1 MNPVAPGSPSSPVA
15 GKPSP
20 RRPRRH
26 AGTDH
31 GLLVLAIGACLA
43 AAGPMPRAA
52 AQENEQILARMEHA
66 RMRLHSGGRV
76 DLAILK
82 QSALGELLAL
92 GFDGA
97 APMSLMDTR
106 WQPIGPERVSGSS
119 GEFAGR
125 VSTIAIHP
133 TDPNVIYIG
142 GAQGG
147 VWRTANGGSSWT
159 PLTDAE
165 CSLAMGSIAIDPVD
179 PGIVYAGTG
188 EQHFSGDSY
197 YGCGVLRS
205 LDGGLT
211 WQQLGRDV
219 FVRRSPVTGRNG
231 MGTGGAR
238 ISRVLV
244 DRATAGSAHST
255 TVLTATSFG
264 LFRSTSSGLGWTL
277 VLDGIATDLA
287 AHPHDPSVLYAG
299 IFEEGVHR
307 STDGGVSW
315 TRLPMD
321 LPDDPGRVILSIA
334 PSDPDVVYAGVVH
347 GLGETPWGND
357 MRIYRTGDGGGMW
370 EEVVAEGASCFSQCW
385 YDFAMA
391 VHPADADRVFLGT
404 VDLYESTDGGRIF
417 NSILPDHMWVDQHL
431 IVFDTLSG
439 SDVMYVAND
448 GGVFRSASAGA
459 DWEHLNGNLAV
470 TQFYRGISLHPSDPA
485 VALGGT
491 QDQGTLRS
499 ASGTTTWTRVLG
511 GDGGFTAFDAED
523 PRVWY
528 SETQWISGRVGGPVK
543 NGSQSRRGIDGGDRA
558 LFIPPLAMDPV
569 DSRVLY
575 FGTESLYRSDD
586 AAGTWER
593 IYTHPHDSVITA
605 IAPSPADPATVYLA
619 IRYGN
624 VVVTHDGGETW
635 LESGQGLPDRF
646 LGDIAAHPHDPGQAY
661 VVAGGFLSG
670 HVFHTTDGG
679 RSWQDRTGNLP
690 DHPVN
695 AVIYDPADPN
705 GVYIG
710 TDFGVFHSP
719 GGGGTWDRLQD
730 GLPVSA
736 VYAVAAQPGTGR
748 LVAATH
754 GRGMFEVPITVP
766 LSARLRPLAVVD
778 TIMFGDTA
786 RVVDTAI
793 VAPFGRD
800 DFRTAWS
807 ASSDESWLEVP
818 RGQGRGRG
826 RFGFHVAAEGLPAG
840 DHEGAIEV
848 MLAGVAGAYRIPVS
862 VHVPLASRIAVAP
875 TAPVRS
881 VLVGSTAPFEDSAV
895 VTFSGPRPATQWSA
909 THRGGPWLELT
920 TASGAGAGA
929 VTWSVDPEGLE
940 TGLYVDTVV
949 VSAAYTVGSPAVVV
963 DSFAVKPPLG
973 IVGPRSTGGFGVAG
987 WSLAHSDSLAS
998 GVFGF
1003 GAESAA
1009 WTAASQGAGWLS
1021 FERAAGS
1028 HEETIVWTRSA
1039 RSLSPGEYVDTL
1051 TIRIEGRPHLSALIV
1066 DRFVVVENLGAED
1079 AALHLLGAGRLSISQ
1094 ERFLDWFGNRD
1105 GSFNAGDVLRWLDHC
1120 VEGSPGSGCAAAAL
1134 RAGARSAGVRVGRR
1148 P

>member
-1 MNPVAPGSPSSPVA
+1 MNPVVSGSPSSPLA
-15 GKPSP
+15 DTPSP

-26 AGTDH
+26 AGSDH
-31 GLLVLAIGACLA
+31 CLLVLAVGACLA
-43 AAGPMPRAA
+43 ASGPTPPAA
-52 AQENEQILARMEHA
+52 AQENEQIVARMEHA

-97 APMSLMDTR
+97 VPMSLLDTR
-106 WQPIGPERVSGSS
+106 WQPIGPEKVSGSS
-119 GEFAGR
+119 GDFSGR

-133 TDPNVIYIG
+133 RDPDVVYAG

-147 VWRTANGGSSWT
+147 VWRTENGGSSWT
-159 PLTDAE
+159 PLTDGE

-179 PGIVYAGTG
+179 PDIVYAGTG

-205 LDGGLT
+205 LDGGVS

-244 DRATAGSAHST
+244 DRASAGSANAT
-255 TVLTATSFG
+255 TVLTASTFG

-277 VLDGIATDLA
+277 VLDGIATDLV
-287 AHPHDPSVLYAG
+287 AHPHDPSVLLAG
-299 IFEEGVHR
+299 IFGEGVYR
-307 STDGGVSW
+307 STDTGASW
-315 TRLPMD
+315 TRLAMD
-321 LPDDPGRVILSIA
+321 LPHDPGRIILAIA
-334 PSDPDVVYAGVVH
+334 PSDPDVAYAGVVH
-347 GLGETPWGND
+347 GLEDSPAGDD
-357 MRIYRTGDGGGMW
+357 MRIYRTGDGGEMW
-370 EEVVAEGASCFSQCW
+370 EQVVAEGASCHSQCW

-391 VHPADADRVFLGT
+391 VHPASADRVFLGT

-417 NSILPDHMWVDQHL
+417 NSILPGHMWVDQHL

-439 SDVMYVAND
+439 PDAMYVAND
-448 GGVFRSASAGA
+448 GGVFRSDNAGA
-459 DWEHLNGNLAV
+459 DWDHLNSNLAL

-491 QDQGTLRS
+491 QDQGTMRS
-499 ASGTTTWTRVLG
+499 ASGTTTWTRVVG

-523 PRVWY
+523 PEVWY
-528 SETQWISGRVGGPVK
+528 AETQWIAGRVGGPVK
-543 NGSQSRRGIDGGDRA
+543 NGRPARRGIDGRDRG
-558 LFIPPLAMDPV
+558 LFIPPLVMDPV

-586 AAGTWER
+586 AAGTWEP
-593 IYTHPHDSVITA
+593 IYTHPLDSVITA
-605 IAPSPADPATVYLA
+605 IAPSPADPATIYLA

-635 LESGQGLPDRF
+635 FESGQGLPDRF
-646 LGDIAAHPHDPGQAY
+646 LGDIAAHPDDPGQAY

-679 RSWQDRTGNLP
+679 RSWRDRTGNLP

-695 AVIYDPADPN
+695 AVIYDPADPG
-705 GVYIG
+705 GVYVG
-710 TDFGVFHSP
+710 TDFGVFHSA
-719 GGGGTWDRLQD
+719 GGGGSWNRLQD

-736 VYAVAAQPGTGR
+736 VYALAAQPGTGR

-778 TIMFGDTA
+778 TIMFADTT
-786 RVVDTAI
+786 RVIYTAI

-800 DFRTAWS
+800 DFRTAWT
-807 ASSDESWLEVP
+807 ASSDEPWLEVP
-818 RGQGRGRG
+818 LGEGRGRG
-826 RFGFHVAAEGLPAG
+826 RVGFRIAPAGLPAG
-840 DHEGAIEV
+840 DHEGEIQV
-848 MLAGVAGAYRIPVS
+848 RVAGIASPLAIPVS
-862 VHVPLASRIAVAP
+862 LHIPLASRIAVESA
-875 TAPVRS
+875 TPVKS
-881 VLVGSTAPFEDSAV
+881 VLVGSSAPFEDSAV
-895 VTFSGPRPATQWSA
+895 VTFSGPRPATRWSA

-920 TASGAGAGA
+920 KASGAGDGA
-929 VTWSVDPEGLE
+929 VTWTVDPEGLE
-940 TGLYVDTVV
+940 TGLYVDTVI
-949 VSAAYTVGSPAVVV
+949 VSAAYTLASPAVVV
-963 DSFAVKPPLG
+963 DTFAVKPPLG
-973 IVGPRSTGGFGVAG
+973 IVGPRSTEGFGVAG
-987 WSLAHSDSLAS
+987 WSLALSDSLES
-998 GVFGF
+998 GVFGL
-1003 GAESAA
+1003 GAEAA
-1009 WTAASQGAGWLS
+1009 RWTAASQGSGWLS
-1021 FERAAGS
+1021 FERAAGAPG
-1028 HEETIVWTRSA
+1028 EPIVWTRA
-1039 RSLSPGEYVDTL
+1039 VGSLGPGEYVDTL
-1051 TIRIEGRPHLSALIV
+1051 TIRIEGRPDVSGMIV
-1066 DRFVVVENLGAED
+1066 DRFVVVEGLGAED
-1079 AALHLLGAGRLSISQ
+1079 AALHLLGQDRLAAPQ
-1094 ERFLDWFGNRD
+1094 RRFLDWFGNRD
-1105 GSFNAGDVLRWLDHC
+1105 GHFNVGDVLKWLHHC
-1120 VEGSPGSGCAAAAL
+1120 AGGPPGSGCAAAAG
-1134 RAGARSAGVRVGRR
+1134 RAGAASAGSRVGRR